1 MSEPIE
7 YFKACSRLVNSI
19 SKDFLSRKPKEYI
32 DDVLGY
38 NFILYYGFSSLRIS
52 VDDENETPVLTMF
65 NVDHITCNP
74 EVFHE
79 PRWCLPNIVNSG
91 VQCGF
96 VKKIDHRFDSD
107 DELRE
112 HENDFS
118 AKLFSDTLTEEEF
131 FQYSTVLKLN
141 TLEYYLEWNKTIM
154 QDNTNEKVVWHWYYG
169 DFISKEAIDELSK
182 RI

>member
-32 DDVLGY
+32 NNVLGY
-38 NFILYYGFSSLRIS
+38 NFILYYGFSSMRIS
-52 VDDENETPVLTMF
+52 VDDENETPVLTIF
-65 NVDHITCNP
+65 NVDYITCNP

-79 PRWCLPNIVNSG
+79 PHWSLHNIVNSG
-91 VQCGF
+91 IQCGF
-96 VKKIDHRFDSD
+96 VKKIDHRFYSG
-107 DELRE
+107 DELIE
-112 HENDFS
+112 HEIDFS
-118 AKLFSDTLTEEEF
+118 SKLFSNTLTEEEF

-154 QDNTNEKVVWHWYYG
+154 QDDTNEKVVWHWYYG